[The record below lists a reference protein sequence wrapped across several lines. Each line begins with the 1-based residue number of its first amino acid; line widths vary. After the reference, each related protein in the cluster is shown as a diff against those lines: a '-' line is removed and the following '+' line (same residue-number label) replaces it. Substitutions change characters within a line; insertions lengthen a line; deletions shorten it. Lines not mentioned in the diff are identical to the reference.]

1 MTVAR
6 RFIAGSGTTS
16 SLRPGGTPED
26 RRAIHP
32 KDIVSSKNDTVSLD
46 FQRSPFGTLIEM
58 IITR

>member
-32 KDIVSSKNDTVSLD
+32 KDIVSSKNDTVSLEKTD
-46 FQRSPFGTLIEM
+46 TFFLGSS
-58 IITR
+58 